1 MRNKDEI
8 QKELDKVEGQLWF
21 IQMADRWTTAD
32 YENDAYL
39 RNKKKELEEEMK
51 RCLLREKNSSV
62 LAVAAKELD

>member
-51 RCLLREKNSSV
+51 RCLLRGKNSSV
-62 LAVAAKELD
+62 LVAVAKESD

>member
-51 RCLLREKNSSV
+51 RCLLRGKNSSV
-62 LAVAAKELD
+62 LAVVAKESD